1 MTSCSSLKRKTVRTV
16 IFWGLIYFMGI
27 PAFSQTQL
35 TPKLEI
41 FAGAEFHYRD
51 IFYNKMYEIVVNL
64 APGVKWHIGNQWQLA
79 GQAIIPVYNDYGD
92 YYKKVR
98 LNMAVLSKE
107 WDWKGRQFLK
117 VSGGLFGR
125 ERYGIDAQWMYP
137 VNSWLA
143 LDAQIGLT
151 GFCSMA
157 VDWECSKMER
167 VTGQAGVNIYIN
179 KVNTEFRLHGGR
191 YIYEDYGMTAEAMRH
206 FKHCTVGLY
215 AQYSDQWK
223 ETGGFKVV
231 MMIPPYKR
239 KVHKVMIH
247 GLPSIRVRAYWRSVP
262 SPWQSSANRP
272 CPIPGMNSDSHG

>member
-239 KVHKVMIH
+239 KVHKVEN
-247 GLPSIRVRAYWRSVP
+247 PV
-262 SPWQSSANRP
+262 
-272 CPIPGMNSDSHG
+272 